1 MPGERLD
8 VLLHER
14 GLVESREK
22 ARGLILAGQVLVDGR
37 RIDKPGTRVETD
49 AVLEITGDVNPY
61 VSRGGLKLE
70 AALEAFQI
78 DVRGKVVLDVGAS
91 TGGFTDCLLK
101 KGAARVYAV
110 DVGYGQMDWRLRQ
123 DPRVIIRERT
133 NIRYVT
139 PDQFPELMDVCTIDV
154 SFISLA
160 LVFPAVVPLIKA
172 QGEMVALV
180 KPQFEAGREQ
190 VGKKGVVREPEVH
203 IKVLERVL
211 NEALKNGLVPLNAVH
226 SPITGPQGNIEF
238 FVHLTRDEYVPAASL
253 DVAELVARAH
263 AVLR

>member
-22 ARGLILAGQVLVDGR
+22 ARGLILAGQVMVDGR
-37 RIDKPGTRVETD
+37 RIDKPGTRVEPD

-139 PDQFPELMDVCTIDV
+139 PDQFPELMDICTIDV

-190 VGKKGVVREPEVH
+190 VGKKGVVRDPEVH

-238 FVHLTRDEYVPAASL
+238 FVHLTRDESVPAASL